1 MLNSQVHRL
10 SGPESATPGAARV
23 TQGVTA
29 YVVDAPEMVADDH
42 PLFQAIVELGVAAK
56 RYAADTEVLVV
67 VRKATAKAGTAR

>member
-1 MLNSQVHRL
+1 
-10 SGPESATPGAARV
+10 
-23 TQGVTA
+23 
-29 YVVDAPEMVADDH
+29 MVAGDH